1 LALVTLVGSLMIAGQ
16 STRANVVLDWNA
28 LAIDAIR
35 NDDTGPTLSTRNLA
49 ILHTS
54 IYDAVNS
61 IQRTHQPYRF
71 QVDPSGNAS
80 IEGAAVAAA
89 YEVMTSLYP
98 SFKARAD
105 ALYLTYLDGVPPTP
119 DLTNGIA
126 VGRQVAQLTLES
138 RADDGSQTDV
148 PYIPSDAPGQWR
160 RTPPLFLP
168 PLTPQWRYVTPFCLP
183 DIDPFVPG
191 PPPALDSPEYAEDF
205 NEVKVLG
212 AKDSTV
218 RTAEQSQIAEFWSD
232 FSYTSM
238 PPGHWHE
245 IAAAIAQD
253 RQLDLGETARLFA
266 LISLAQADAAIVC
279 WETKYRYNLWRPITA
294 IQGAD
299 DDNNP
304 ATTADPAWNQFLNSP
319 PFPSYTSGH
328 STFSKASAEI
338 LTSFFGTDAL
348 SFSIGSDKLPGVIR
362 SFASVAACADEVGQS
377 RIYGGIHFQF
387 DNREGKAMGK
397 RIANYISANF
407 LLPNEKLPTVRLE
420 ALTNGSPLLR
430 VLGHFGATSVLES
443 THDFVNWQPV
453 ATNTTLLGGNL
464 ILDSAAPSTRVFYR
478 VRE

>member
-1 LALVTLVGSLMIAGQ
+1 
-16 STRANVVLDWNA
+16 
-28 LAIDAIR
+28 
-35 NDDTGPTLSTRNLA
+35 
-49 ILHTS
+49 
-54 IYDAVNS
+54 
-61 IQRTHQPYRF
+61 
-71 QVDPSGNAS
+71 
-80 IEGAAVAAA
+80 
-89 YEVMTSLYP
+89 
-98 SFKARAD
+98 
-105 ALYLTYLDGVPPTP
+105 
-119 DLTNGIA
+119 